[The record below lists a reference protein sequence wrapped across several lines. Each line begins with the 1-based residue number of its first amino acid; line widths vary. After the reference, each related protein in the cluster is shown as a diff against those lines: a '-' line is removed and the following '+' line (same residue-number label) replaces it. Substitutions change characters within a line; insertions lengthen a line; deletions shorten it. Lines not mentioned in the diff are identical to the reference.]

1 VSNKTKKELLAI
13 AKEMGLVVSA
23 KTSKTKL
30 EEMLAAASAEPEA
43 VEETVEV
50 AVEETVEVAVAETVE
65 VAVAETKAP
74 VSPVDTTNLSL
85 GDLMVIAADNGVK
98 LHKGLVRHEVV
109 KILRKEKL
117 VI

>member
-50 AVEETVEVAVAETVE
+50 AVEETVEVAVAET
-65 VAVAETKAP
+65 KAP